1 MNKEIRFIISHVCNN
16 WEVDHVFGTDLIGMS
31 WKCSM
36 RGAQIFLF
44 GIFTNMFNWP
54 SWAAKINEGK
64 DWSACVLLFSK
75 SYRKHYLRTRLH
87 YIFDVIDM
95 LNSKSPCKVRRK
107 YVWKNIIRFIKYSYQ
122 YINCGTNPRK
132 TQNIFRQRKWLEFE
146 LLKFAK
152 IFTCRCVSNT
162 TGTVKF

>member
-16 WEVDHVFGTDLIGMS
+16 WEVDHVFGTDLIGVS

-87 YIFDVIDM
+87 YIFNVIDM
-95 LNSKSPCKVRRK
+95 LNTKSSCKVRRK
-107 YVWKNIIRFIKYSYQ
+107 YVWKNIIRL
-122 YINCGTNPRK
+122 
-132 TQNIFRQRKWLEFE
+132 W
-146 LLKFAK
+146 
-152 IFTCRCVSNT
+152 NT
-162 TGTVKF
+162 VISISTVVLIHVKFKISFGRENGSNSNF